1 MQRTINMTVNGQQR
15 ELEVNDADTLL
26 EVLRDGL
33 KLWSVRESCGVG
45 ACGSCTVLLD
55 GRPVSACFLL
65 AARLDGRTIETVEG
79 LGSDDALHP
88 IQQAFLENDAAQC
101 GYCTP
106 GFIMAAKALL
116 EEHGDPS
123 DDQIRDYLSGNL
135 CRCGGYPNIMRAV
148 RARGGSNGRRL
159 RPRRPGSIGEGVLR
173 LRFATL
179 RTNGTGFQD
188 NHGYCP
194 QPRRPDQPS

>member
-1 MQRTINMTVNGQQR
+1 MERVINLTVNGQPR

-26 EVLRDGL
+26 EVLRDRL
-33 KLWSVRESCGVG
+33 KLWSVREACGVG

-65 AARLDGRTIETVEG
+65 ATRLDGRTVETVEG
-79 LGSDDALHP
+79 LASGEALHP

-116 EEHGDPS
+116 EEHGDPA
-123 DDQIRDYLSGNL
+123 DDRIRDYLAGNL

-148 RARGGSNGRRL
+148 RAAAARMSE
-159 RPRRPGSIGEGVLR
+159 S
-173 LRFATL
+173 
-179 RTNGTGFQD
+179 
-188 NHGYCP
+188 
-194 QPRRPDQPS
+194 